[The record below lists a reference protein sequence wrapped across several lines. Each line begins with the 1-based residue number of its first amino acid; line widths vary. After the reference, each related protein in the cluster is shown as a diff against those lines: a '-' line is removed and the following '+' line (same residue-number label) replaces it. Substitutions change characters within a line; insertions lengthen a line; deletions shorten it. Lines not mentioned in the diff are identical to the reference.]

1 MAQHLEKGYAVNQLP
16 LHKQVQVISLLT
28 EGMSIAAVSR
38 LTGVHRATIMRL
50 SLRIGNACDRLHDA
64 TMRNLQIPFIEI
76 DETYAFIHTRQD
88 RKRDTD
94 PDYYGDCYLWLA
106 LDPLSKVVLSYRLGK
121 RTGENA
127 RALLRDV
134 RRRVINQPQIT
145 TDGFR
150 PYVDAVDAMF
160 GPAVD
165 YAAVVKEERF
175 KKRVHQGNPD
185 LSHAHTTFIERCNL
199 TVRMHLRRHTRRTNA
214 HSKTMEGHQAAI
226 ALHFAFY
233 HWCRIHESLRV
244 TPTMELGLT
253 SHVWSIEELIE
264 TAQESAEPDPLPA
277 VAWQPRLRL
286 IQGGRH

>member
-1 MAQHLEKGYAVNQLP
+1 MNQLS
-16 LHKQVQVISLLT
+16 LSRQVQVISLLT

-38 LTGVHRATIMRL
+38 LTGTHRATIMRL

-64 TMRNLQIPFIEI
+64 TIRNLQIPFIEI

-106 LDPLSKVVLSYRLGK
+106 IDPLSKVVLSYLLGK
-121 RTGENA
+121 RVSENA
-127 RALLRDV
+127 MALLHDV
-134 RRRVINQPQIT
+134 RRRVLNRPQIT
-145 TDGFR
+145 TDGFVA
-150 PYVDAVDAMF
+150 YIDAIDAAF

-165 YAAVVKEERF
+165 YASVVKESGFE
-175 KKRVHQGNPD
+175 KRVHQGNPNLD
-185 LSHAHTTFIERCNL
+185 RANTTFIERCNL

-214 HSKTMEGHQAAI
+214 HSKTIEGHRAAI
-226 ALHFAFY
+226 ALHFAWY
-233 HWCRIHESLRV
+233 HFCRIHESLRV
-244 TPTMELGLT
+244 TPAMELELT

-264 TAQESAEPDPLPA
+264 TALESGEPDPLPTA
-277 VAWQPRLRL
+277 TYQPRLRL